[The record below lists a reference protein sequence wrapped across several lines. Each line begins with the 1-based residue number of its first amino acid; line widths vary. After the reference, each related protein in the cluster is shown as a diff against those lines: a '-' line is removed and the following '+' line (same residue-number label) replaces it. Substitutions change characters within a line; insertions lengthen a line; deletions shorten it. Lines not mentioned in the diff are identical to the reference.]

1 MDESFTKIS
10 ESQLLKV
17 PGMQPLRRELLQS
30 ALAFNEEFLK
40 EHGDDPNVRA
50 GLASAFLRVGKIRT
64 EFRESA
70 EAKKSFEKARALF
83 EPLVTANPSEP
94 ELAHGLAES
103 LYRLGRN
110 EEAIPIWKRLVQPGN
125 ARFQR
130 ELADAYN
137 GLASEKDQVNKLKVL
152 DAYQKSLAIREMLV
166 ALNPDDPLGRR
177 DLGASLNNIGVLL
190 EGIGQREQA
199 LPLYRRGAEQA
210 EKAFAQVPQ
219 DLRNGRFLA
228 SMLENCARVEEAL
241 GHPDEAIVLERRIIA
256 VWKAMARDNPAI
268 SWIRLELLN
277 AYPSLVQS
285 LRAGAT
291 PMRPG
296 RRSAWRARRSSGSL
310 ASMPT
315 T

>member
-30 ALAFNEEFLK
+30 ALAFNEGFLK

-50 GLASAFLRVGKIRT
+50 GLASAFLRVGKIRS
-64 EFRESA
+64 EFGESA

-83 EPLVTANPSEP
+83 EPLVTANPAEP

-103 LYRLGRN
+103 LYRLGRY

-137 GLASEKDQVNKLKVL
+137 ALGISEKNQVDKMKVL

-190 EGIGQREQA
+190 DTIGQREQA

-210 EKAFAQVPQ
+210 EKAFAQAPQ
-219 DLRNGRFLA
+219 DLQNGRFLA
-228 SMLENCARVEEAL
+228 TTLANCARVEEAL
-241 GHPDEAIVLERRIIA
+241 GRPDEAIGLETEDHRG
-256 VWKAMARDNPAI
+256 
-268 SWIRLELLN
+268 LESDGAGQSGHLLDT
-277 AYPSLVQS
+277 A
-285 LRAGAT
+285 
-291 PMRPG
+291 
-296 RRSAWRARRSSGSL
+296 
-310 ASMPT
+310 
-315 T
+315 